1 MRNLFTVLFLIFLG
15 SSLSAQ
21 YAVNGV
27 VVDNKTGEP
36 LAFVNIQINNSSRGG
51 STDID
56 GKFSFNSNQ
65 PIKSLRLSYVGYERL
80 TYKVEGKLSN
90 LQLKMNRKAVE
101 LAEVEILP
109 TENPANRILRKAI
122 AHRDQNNYE
131 KLEGFKYT
139 AYEKMIFTVDQD
151 SSEKKNASV
160 ADSLISKDTMPEDTS
175 LREMKK
181 FFAKRDLFL
190 IENVVERS
198 FMPPDRDVNKL
209 TATRMSGLKDPVFV
223 FVLSQLQTT
232 TFYKD
237 IFKIGDRSYVNPLT
251 GGSLDRYF
259 YQIEDTTY
267 QGKDSTFI
275 ISFRPWKGTNF
286 DGLKGVL
293 YITTDG
299 WAVSNVIAEP
309 YVMTGGMMIRIQQ
322 KYSKPDSNHW
332 FPLQLNTDIYFKN
345 MVVQAGKGPNKK
357 QVYIVAKGRTYIDK
371 VFVGKDFPS
380 GTFSMLGTDVDPRAG
395 SRDETFWNK
404 NRTDS
409 LSLKNQETYR
419 FIDSIGEKE
428 NFQRVAKIA
437 ETLMNGKI
445 PWGWFDLPLDK
456 FIKFNNFEGFR
467 FGAGVETN
475 EKFSRRFSI
484 NGSVAYGLKDKE
496 LKYSGGVSTTL
507 YSLANWKAGYQFQ
520 HDVVESGSTRLPL
533 NDISVSDPSFF
544 RDIQI
549 SRMDYLQSNS
559 VWTSFRALRHFH
571 FKVAL
576 TSLTRSPFPEY
587 SFLKDG
593 KDKME
598 GTFHQTEVEVGF
610 RFAFREKFFRTVRSF
625 HSLGSDYPIVW
636 VNYTRGV
643 DNLLGGELAYD
654 KVDVAM
660 SRSFYTKFIGKT
672 RIDINGG
679 YATGSLPLGSLYNA
693 VAASGN
699 FTFFAPKS
707 FSTMRMNEF
716 YSDRYVALFFLHD
729 FEGLLFKSK
738 HFNPRPEVYFNALW
752 GDMKHPEYH
761 FGTQVKMPDKGYYEA
776 GLNFNNL
783 LNLKLYNLGLGGAWR
798 FGPYSLPKTKDNLSV
813 MLTFKWAL

>member
-1 MRNLFTVLFLIFLG
+1 MKNLFAVLLFVLLG
-15 SSLSAQ
+15 ATLHGQ
-21 YAVNGV
+21 YSVSGV
-27 VVDNKTGEP
+27 VSDSKTGEP

-56 GKFSFNSNQ
+56 GKFNFSSNQ
-65 PIKSLRLSYVGYERL
+65 PINFLRLSYVGYDRL
-80 TYKVEGKLSN
+80 TFKIEGKSAN
-90 LQLKMNRKAVE
+90 LQLKMNRRAVE
-101 LAEVEILP
+101 LKEVEILP
-109 TENPANRILRKAI
+109 TENPANRILKKAI
-122 AHRDQNNYE
+122 AFRDKNNYE

-151 SSEKKNASV
+151 TTEKKNALV
-160 ADSLISKDTMPEDTS
+160 ADSLISKDTVAEDTS
-175 LREMKK
+175 VRKMKE

-190 IENVVERS
+190 IENVIERS

-237 IFKIGDRSYVNPLT
+237 IFKIGDKSYVNPLT
-251 GGSLDRYF
+251 EGSLGRYF

-267 QGKDSTFI
+267 QGHDSTFV
-275 ISFRPWKGTNF
+275 ISFRPWKDTHF

-309 YVMTGGMMIRIQQ
+309 YVSSGGMMIRIQQ
-322 KYSKPDSNHW
+322 KYSKPDSVHW

-345 MVVQAGKGPNKK
+345 MVVQAGKGPSKR
-357 QVYIVAKGRTYIDK
+357 QIYIVAKGRTYVDK
-371 VFVGKDFPS
+371 VVVGKEFPS

-395 SRDETFWNK
+395 SRDEAFWNK

-428 NFQRVAKIA
+428 NFQRTAKIA

-445 PWGWFDLPLDK
+445 PWGWFDLPLNQ
-456 FIKFNNFEGFR
+456 FVKFNNFEGFR

-475 EKFSRRFSI
+475 EKLSRWFSL
-484 NGSVAYGLKDKE
+484 NGALAYGLKDKE
-496 LKYSGGVSTTL
+496 VKYSGGVSLTIHRLT
-507 YSLANWKAGYQFQ
+507 NWKAGYQFQ
-520 HDVVESGSTRLPL
+520 HDVIESGSTKLPL
-533 NDISVSDPSFF
+533 NDVSLSDPAYF
-544 RDIQI
+544 RDLQI
-549 SRMDYLQSNS
+549 NRMDYVQSNTL
-559 VWTSFRALRHFH
+559 WTSFRALRHFH
-571 FKVAL
+571 FRAGL
-576 TSLTRSPFPEY
+576 TTMTREPFSEY
-587 SFLKDG
+587 AYLKNG
-593 KDKME
+593 KDLMS

-610 RFAFREKFFRTVRSF
+610 RFAYREKFFRTVRSF
-625 HSLGSDYPIVW
+625 HSMGSDYPIVW
-636 VNYTRGV
+636 INYTKGF
-643 DNLLGGELAYD
+643 DNLLGGDFAYD
-654 KVDVAM
+654 KIDVAV

-679 YATGSLPLGSLYNA
+679 YATGSLPLGSIYNA

-699 FTFFAPKS
+699 FTLFAPKS

-716 YSDRYVALFFLHD
+716 YSDRYAALFFIHD

-752 GDMKHPEYH
+752 GDIKNKEYH
-761 FGTQVKMPDKGYYEA
+761 LGTDFRSPSLGYYEA
-776 GLNFNNL
+776 GLNINNL

-798 FGPYSLPKTKDNLSV
+798 FGPYSLPKTIDNLSV
-813 MLTFKWAL
+813 MMTFKWAL